1 MFLKQSK
8 RKDGRNYLALVRSV
22 RDRKTKSSRTI
33 TVESLGYEDELRK
46 IYDDPIAHFT
56 AEALRRTND
65 EKDQSQPILLKIN
78 PKTTLNVNEDNRKN
92 LGFVVLSQ
100 IFHKL
105 ELDQFFLTKQRY
117 AGFAY
122 NALSIAKLLIYSRL
136 LWPGSKKMAWDN
148 RDWFFEPF
156 KCSLDDV
163 YRCMS
168 FLSRFK
174 EELPLYLH
182 QRIVQKYGRKTD
194 LVYYDVTNYYF
205 EIDKQDEM
213 RKKGVSKE
221 KRKDPIIQMGL
232 FMDTNGIP
240 ICYHLFPG
248 NMPDCSTVIPLLS
261 TIQRQYELG
270 RVIVVADR
278 GVISGDVIYYA
289 KSAENGYI
297 FSYSIRGAD
306 KDFKQYV
313 LSQEGYV
320 DAQGKPV
327 WPDEDSDEPCVYKI
341 KSRLFPREIWVTM
354 TDGKKKKRIVDEKQ
368 VVFYSK
374 KYADRAKNEREE
386 AIAKARE
393 LVASPANFNQSN
405 THGAAKYVQNLKF
418 DKKSGEILQ
427 DTGDFL
433 FLDEEKIR
441 EEELLDGYYALVT
454 SEHLMSNQE
463 LINAYRGLWQIEETF
478 RISKSDLET
487 RPVFLSR
494 LERIEAHFLTC
505 FVALVIVRILEKSLE
520 DKYSVHKLLESL
532 REASGSYTEEN
543 VYVFN
548 YLDQV
553 LLDIGN
559 KYNFDFRLK
568 YRRIGE
574 IRKLVGKTKK

>member
-22 RDRKTKSSRTI
+22 RDRKTKSSRTV

-46 IYDDPIAHFT
+46 IYDDPIAHFK

-78 PKTTLNVNEDNRKN
+78 PKATLKVNDDNRKN

-100 IFHKL
+100 IFHNL
-105 ELDQFFLTKQRY
+105 ELDQFLLTKQRY
-117 AGFAY
+117 TGFAY
-122 NALSIAKLLIYSRL
+122 NALSITKLLIYSQL
-136 LWPGSKKMAWDN
+136 LWPGSKKKAWDN
-148 RDWFFEPF
+148 RDLFFEPF

-168 FLSRFK
+168 FLSRFNQ
-174 EELPLYLH
+174 ELPLYLH

-205 EIDKQDEM
+205 EIDKPDEM

-221 KRKDPIIQMGL
+221 KRKTPIIQMGL

-240 ICYHLFPG
+240 ICYRLFPG

-278 GVISGDVIYYA
+278 GVISGDVIHYA

-306 KDFKQYV
+306 KEFKQYV
-313 LSQEGYV
+313 LNQEGYM
-320 DAQGKPV
+320 DAQGKSV
-327 WPDEDSDEPCVYKI
+327 WPDEDSDEPCAYKI
-341 KSRLFPREIWVTM
+341 KSRLFPREIRVTM
-354 TDGKKKKRIVDEKQ
+354 ADGKKKKRIVDEKQ

-374 KYADRAKNEREE
+374 KYADKAKKEREE

-393 LVASPANFNQSN
+393 LVACPANFNHSN
-405 THGAAKYVQNLKF
+405 AYGAAKYVQNLKF

-427 DTGDFL
+427 NTGDFL
-433 FLDEEKIR
+433 LLDEEKIR

-478 RISKSDLET
+478 RITKSDLKT

-494 LERIEAHFLTC
+494 LERIEAHFLIC
-505 FVALVIVRILEKSLE
+505 FVALVIGRILEKSLQ
-520 DKYSVHKLLESL
+520 DKYSIHRLMESL
-532 REASGSYTEEN
+532 RDASGSFTEEN

-559 KYNFDFRLK
+559 KHDIDLRLK

-574 IRKLVGKTKK
+574 IRELIGKTKK